1 MTFVN
6 PARYKGVYPFVRIA
20 KELGR
25 RPDIP
30 LLVVES
36 RETRKTLGACGLR
49 TEDHPNIQIM
59 PVTTDPRR
67 FWRLTRVLLVPSLWW
82 ESQGLVAVEAMI
94 NGIPVVGS
102 DRAALPETLGDGG
115 IALPLP
121 ERLTPVSQILP
132 TAEEVEPWVEAII
145 RLWDDSAWY
154 DEQSDEGQ
162 ERSRALASRPAPAA
176 VCGVFQP
183 GPSPTRPAGSGEAR
197 RRECTSA
204 FPG

>member
-1 MTFVN
+1 MPVRVRARHYRDRVGLDCQALPNPVDWERVRVANPSPRFVTFVN

-20 KELGR
+20 KELGRR

-49 TEDHPNIQIM
+49 TADHPNIQIM

-67 FWRLTRVLLVPSLWW
+67 FWRLTKIVLMPSLWW

-94 NGIPVVGS
+94 NGIPVIGS
-102 DRAALPETLGDGG
+102 DRGALPETLGDGG
-115 IALPLP
+115 IVLPLP

-145 RLWDDSAWY
+145 RLWDD
-154 DEQSDEGQ
+154 
-162 ERSRALASRPAPAA
+162 R
-176 VCGVFQP
+176 GVV
-183 GPSPTRPAGSGEAR
+183 
-197 RRECTSA
+197 
-204 FPG
+204 